1 MDVRLRRKGKKVQRK
16 KRKLN
21 LPPVATTPTVPFP
34 SDPPQEGLPH
44 PESVIGGKTFVS
56 PKGRKYVILKT
67 TEVDP
72 ADKRKR
78 KK

>member
-1 MDVRLRRKGKKVQRK
+1 MQRK
-16 KRKLN
+16 KRKRKLPSTTKTEAE
-21 LPPVATTPTVPFP
+21 LPPT
-34 SDPPQEGLPH
+34 DPLQEGLPA
-44 PESVIGGKTFVS
+44 PESVIGKKAFVS

-72 ADKRKR
+72 SDKPKR